1 MGDGRSRTAARGGA
15 RSSSEYGESVAPVEI
30 FDGAFDG
37 EHCGATGK
45 LSPRLIGP
53 GRHYRGLSTADL
65 RAATMV
71 NAAQLL

>member
-30 FDGAFDG
+30 FDGAFDV

-45 LSPRLIGP
+45 LSPQLIGP
-53 GRHYRGLSTADL
+53 GRDYSGRSTAEAMA
-65 RAATMV
+65 AATV
-71 NAAQLL
+71 NMSR